1 MPIINKKYQ
10 ELQLTDEYITD
21 PLLMALAW
29 KKSHHYIRTTNWY
42 ADNFE
47 LDLSALDLM
56 QHCKDWVKR
65 IQNKKEFK
73 LEELQLV
80 PVPKAC
86 KWEFKTVKNKVLWL
100 PCDEKE
106 LTLRPLAHIPIA
118 EQTIMT
124 LVMMCLA
131 NTIETKQGNPD
142 TSYDIVHQKG
152 IVNYGNR
159 LYCQYIDDKAE
170 HSFGATVTY
179 SKYFTD
185 YRKFLNRPYH
195 FASKAQ
201 GEISPDES
209 VYIIELDLAKFFDL
223 VNRKTLINKIKSHVN
238 GAITKKENPLIDHL
252 FKSFTNWDW
261 TAPSIKN
268 YDLCKSDE
276 VKEIPKGIPQG
287 LVAAGFLSNI
297 YLLELDQFL
306 NNKINTDITDDIKF
320 VDYCRYVD
328 DMRFVVKVK
337 KSKNNNT
344 ESINN
349 VITNLLKNEIDNI
362 GLIINPKKTKIEI
375 FRGKTAGLSRS
386 LENIQT
392 RLSGPISMEN
402 ANEQLGHLESLLS
415 LTKTDF
421 EPPKNGTSNRL
432 AEIEKDRFDVRE
444 DTLKRFSAN
453 KISKILKE
461 LRHFT
466 SQDIDTDGEVIA
478 GEWDYLQ
485 ERLARRFIVC
495 WSHDPS
501 LVLLL
506 KKGLELFPNP
516 KLLDP
521 ILEQLCY
528 LIESDNEKQSA
539 VAAYCLAEIFRH
551 SAMTIH
557 KKDVYAFPAQANV
570 DGYFEKLQHCAATLM
585 NKRSASDNK
594 TWNLLINQA
603 SFLLLVRLDNTL
615 EKSGTD
621 ARYDLILKL
630 ASGFRTITLP
640 TKMDSKTIAS
650 CILLA
655 NQLVKDNKS
664 FIRSCASLCESIY
677 DKKHFVK
684 LNKIVNIISHQNS
697 SLFKSLVYHSRP
709 LQQSWLSSNS
719 VIKAIHKCHIDT
731 QPLAIPLNKI
741 TGSHSLLRVILRPD
755 NPFSNEIMALKLMH
769 SLLLSNIVCSDNKKN
784 HQINLANT
792 KVTFDNYSIPPTSS
806 VFDSKMDVNTELF
819 QSSGWGDSIFT
830 DDADTHI
837 LYRVAMCIRS
847 VLLGKQDWTDF
858 GQEISPKQGYRGI
871 KTSRDK
877 RQLGMMTTPETIG
890 GENSQVSG
898 WLTTL
903 LSKLLAWPGISV
915 GDNGY
920 QWPAI
925 FTVDVVRKLVD
936 ARLRKLKQDYCKLSG
951 TPGLTEKVQIN
962 WPESKK
968 SLTVAMVQSKLPAT
982 KDFVSH
988 GLLLNAAKYRAIHRK
1003 HVAEV
1008 ADLVVKH
1015 TFAQRTIQPSAS
1027 EKIENI
1033 DLIVWPE
1040 LAVHK
1045 DDLDVLIALSRK
1057 TNAIIYSGLT
1067 FIEQPG
1073 IKGPNN
1079 CAVWIVPPKSNST
1092 QNEMIRLQGKHNMMA
1107 DEKGHVE
1114 PWRPYQLMLELVH
1127 PQFPDKKGFVLTG
1140 SICYD
1145 ATDIALSAD
1154 LRDKSN
1160 AYLVAALNRDVNTFD
1175 SMVEALHYHM
1185 YQHVVLVNSGEF
1197 GGSYAKAPYKEPF
1210 NRLIAHVH
1218 GNDQVAISTFEMN
1231 MFDFRRDNVGK
1242 SMQSG
1247 LDKKTAPAGIT
1258 M

>member
-1 MPIINKKYQ
+1 
-10 ELQLTDEYITD
+10 
-21 PLLMALAW
+21 
-29 KKSHHYIRTTNWY
+29 
-42 ADNFE
+42 
-47 LDLSALDLM
+47 
-56 QHCKDWVKR
+56 
-65 IQNKKEFK
+65 
-73 LEELQLV
+73 
-80 PVPKAC
+80 
-86 KWEFKTVKNKVLWL
+86 
-100 PCDEKE
+100 
-106 LTLRPLAHIPIA
+106 
-118 EQTIMT
+118 MT

-142 TSYDIVHQKG
+142 TSYDIAHKKG

-185 YRKFLNRPYH
+185 YRKFLNRPYY
-195 FASKAQ
+195 FASKTQ
-201 GEISPDES
+201 GEIAPDES

-223 VNRKTLINKIKSHVN
+223 VNRKTLIQKIKSHIN
-238 GAITKKENPLIDHL
+238 NPINKKEYPLINHL
-252 FKSFTNWDW
+252 FKCFINWDW
-261 TAPSIKN
+261 TASSINN
-268 YDLCKSDE
+268 YDLCKSIE
-276 VKEIPKGIPQG
+276 VNEIPRGIPQG
-287 LVAAGFLSNI
+287 LVAAGFFSNI

-306 NNKINTDITDDIKF
+306 QNKINANITDNIKLI
-320 VDYCRYVD
+320 DYCRYVD

-337 KSKNNNT
+337 KQKNNNIQL
-344 ESINN
+344 INDA
-349 VITNLLKNEIDNI
+349 ITNFLKNELDNL
-362 GLIINPKKTKIEI
+362 GLVINSKKTKIEI
-375 FRGKTAGLSRS
+375 FRGKSAGLSRS

-402 ANEQLGHLESLLS
+402 ANEQLGHLESMLS
-415 LTKTDF
+415 LTKADF
-421 EPPKNGTSNRL
+421 EPTKDAKSNRL

-461 LRHFT
+461 LRHFS
-466 SQDIDTDGEVIA
+466 SQDIGANGEVIA

-506 KKGLELFPNP
+506 KKGLELFPSP

-528 LIESDNEKQSA
+528 LIENDNEKKSA

-551 SAMTIH
+551 SAMIIH
-557 KKDVYAFPAQANV
+557 KKDTYAFPAQA
-570 DGYFEKLQHCAATLM
+570 DLSGYFEKLQHYAATLVTR
-585 NKRSASDNK
+585 RSSSESEN
-594 TWNLLINQA
+594 WNLLVNQA
-603 SFLLLVRLDNTL
+603 NFFLLVRLDKTL
-615 EKSGTD
+615 EKIGTD
-621 ARYDLILKL
+621 AKYDLILKL
-630 ASGFRTITLP
+630 VSGFRTITIP
-640 TKMDSKTIAS
+640 QRIDSKTIVS

-655 NQLVKDNKS
+655 NQLVNENKPL
-664 FIRSCASLCESIY
+664 IRSCASLLESIY
-677 DKKHFVK
+677 DKNHFVK
-684 LNKIVNIISHQNS
+684 LNRIVNIIALQSP
-697 SLFKSLVYHSRP
+697 SLFKYLVHHSRP
-709 LQQSWLSSNS
+709 LKQGWLSSEA
-719 VIKAIHKCHIDT
+719 VIQAIKRSHVDI
-731 QPLAIPLNKI
+731 QPLATPLNKI

-755 NPFSNEIMALKLMH
+755 NPFANEIMALKLMH
-769 SLLLSNIVCSDNKKN
+769 SLLLDKIVCADNKN
-784 HQINLANT
+784 NYQINIANT
-792 KVTFDNYSIPPTSS
+792 KITFDNYSIPPTPS
-806 VFDSKMDVNTELF
+806 VFDSKMDVDTKL
-819 QSSGWGDSIFT
+819 SKSLGWGDSIFT
-830 DDADTHI
+830 DDSDTHI
-837 LYRVAMCIRS
+837 LYRVAMCIRA

-858 GQEISPKQGYRGI
+858 GQSISPRQGYRGI

-903 LSKLLAWPGISV
+903 LSKLLAWPGILV

-925 FTVDVVRKLVD
+925 FTIDVIRKLVD
-936 ARLRKLKQDYCKLSG
+936 ARLRKLKQDYCKLAG

-988 GLLLNAAKYRAIHRK
+988 GLLLNVAKYRAIHRK

-1008 ADLVVKH
+1008 DDLVVKH
-1015 TFAQRTIQPSAS
+1015 ALTQRVIQSSAS
-1027 EKIENI
+1027 GKIENI

-1079 CAVWIVPPKSNST
+1079 CAVWIVPPKSNSS

-1160 AYLVAALNRDVNTFD
+1160 GYLVAALNKDVNTFD
-1175 SMVEALHYHM
+1175 TMVEALHYHM

-1197 GGSYAKAPYKEPF
+1197 GGSYAKAPYKEPY

-1242 SMQSG
+1242 SLQSG
-1247 LDKKTAPAGIT
+1247 LDKKMAPAGIT
-1258 M
+1258 MS

>member
-1 MPIINKKYQ
+1 
-10 ELQLTDEYITD
+10 
-21 PLLMALAW
+21 
-29 KKSHHYIRTTNWY
+29 
-42 ADNFE
+42 
-47 LDLSALDLM
+47 M

-65 IQNKKEFK
+65 IQDKHEFK
-73 LEELQLV
+73 LADLQLV

-86 KWEFKTVKNKVLWL
+86 KWEFKTVENKVLWQ

-142 TSYDIVHQKG
+142 TSYDTVHQKG

-159 LYCQYIDDKAE
+159 LYCQYIDDKAD
-170 HSFGATVTY
+170 HSFGATVVY

-223 VNRKTLINKIKSHVN
+223 VNREILIDKIKGHVN
-238 GAITKKENPLIDHL
+238 EVFTKKNNPLIENL
-252 FKSFTNWDW
+252 FKSFVSWDW
-261 TAPSIKN
+261 TISSITN

-306 NNKINTDITDDIKF
+306 HKKINTDITDDIKF
-320 VDYCRYVD
+320 IDYCRYVD

-337 KSKNNNT
+337 KSKTNNT
-344 ESINN
+344 EYIND
-349 VITNLLKNEIDNI
+349 VITNLLKNEIDNL

-375 FRGKTAGLSRS
+375 FRGKSAGLSRS

-392 RLSGPISMEN
+392 RLSGPISMDS

-415 LTKTDF
+415 LEKTYF
-421 EPPKNGTSNRL
+421 ESPKNSKSNRL

-466 SQDIDTDGEVIA
+466 SQDIDTDGETIA

-485 ERLARRFIVC
+485 ERMARRFVVC

-516 KLLDP
+516 NILDP

-528 LIESDNEKQSA
+528 IIESENEKQSA

-551 SAMTIH
+551 SAMVIH

-570 DGYFEKLQHCAATLM
+570 DGYFEKLQHCAATLI
-585 NKRSASDNK
+585 NKRSAPGNE
-594 TWNLLINQA
+594 TWSLLINQA

-621 ARYDLILKL
+621 AKYDLILKL
-630 ASGFRTITLP
+630 ALGFRTITLP
-640 TKMDSKTIAS
+640 ARMGGKTIAS

-655 NQLVKDNKS
+655 NQLVKENKP
-664 FIRSCASLCESIY
+664 FIRSCTSLCESIY
-677 DKKHFVK
+677 DKKYHIK
-684 LNKIVNIISHQNS
+684 LNKIVNVISHQNT

-709 LQQSWLSSNS
+709 LQQNWLKLNS
-719 VIKAIHKCHIDT
+719 VRKAINQYHIDI
-731 QPLAIPLNKI
+731 QPLATSLNKI
-741 TGSHSLLRVILRPD
+741 KSSHSLLRIISRSD
-755 NPFSNEIMALKLMH
+755 NPFANEIMALKLMH
-769 SLLLSNIVCSDNKKN
+769 SILLNKIVCSDKKHN
-784 HQINLANT
+784 RQINIANT
-792 KVTFDNYSIPPTSS
+792 KVTFDNYSTPPTSS
-806 VFDSKMDVNTELF
+806 VFESRVDVDIELF
-819 QSSGWGDSIFT
+819 QSSGWGDSIFM
-830 DDADTHI
+830 DDTDTHI
-837 LYRVAMCIRS
+837 LYRVAVCIRS

-871 KTSRDK
+871 KTSKDK
-877 RQLGMMTTPETIG
+877 RQLGMMTTPETIA

-920 QWPAI
+920 KWPAM
-925 FTVDVVRKLVD
+925 FTVDAVRKLVD
-936 ARLRKLKQDYCKLSG
+936 ARLRKLEQDYCKLSG
-951 TPGLTEKVQIN
+951 TPGLTEKVQFN
-962 WPESKK
+962 WLDSKK

-982 KDFVSH
+982 RDFVSH
-988 GLLLNAAKYRAIHRK
+988 GLLLNDKKYRAIHRR
-1003 HVAEV
+1003 HVADV

-1015 TFAQRTIQPSAS
+1015 TLAQRTTQLFSGADL
-1027 EKIENI
+1027 EKI

-1057 TNAIIYSGLT
+1057 TNAIIYSGLN

-1079 CAVWIVPPKSNST
+1079 CAVWIVPPKSNSS
-1092 QNEMIRLQGKHNMMA
+1092 QNEMIRFQGKYNMMA
-1107 DEKGHVE
+1107 EEKGRVE

-1127 PQFPDKKGFVLTG
+1127 PQFPEKKGFILTG

-1242 SMQSG
+1242 NMQSG
-1247 LDKKTAPAGIT
+1247 LDRKAVPAGVLI
-1258 M
+1258 